1 MNLLPPLPPPPPL
14 PMFGPVGPGAQNAYF
29 SSMTLKQLANC
40 IHSLKIKIGELYEYL
55 QYAQGLAGS
64 EITPIP
70 DKYVGI
76 PATKPF
82 PEETTP
88 SLPGI
93 RSYRVDGSIG
103 REIWNTLREIGGE
116 EGTNRGYADF
126 LVPMYEILQNKMKS
140 EALARRMPALV
151 ARFRWRK
158 ENFS

>member
-1 MNLLPPLPPPPPL
+1 MAFLPPPLPPPL
-14 PMFGPVGPGAQNAYF
+14 PVFGPVGPAAQYEYF

-64 EITPIP
+64 EITPTP
-70 DKYVGI
+70 DTYVGI

-103 REIWNTLREIGGE
+103 REIWNTHREIGGE
-116 EGTNRGYADF
+116 EGMNRGYADF
-126 LVPMYEILQNKMKS
+126 LVPMYEILQNKMKT
-140 EALARRMPALV
+140 EAIARRSPALLAWWR
-151 ARFRWRK
+151 ARHAPV
-158 ENFS
+158 